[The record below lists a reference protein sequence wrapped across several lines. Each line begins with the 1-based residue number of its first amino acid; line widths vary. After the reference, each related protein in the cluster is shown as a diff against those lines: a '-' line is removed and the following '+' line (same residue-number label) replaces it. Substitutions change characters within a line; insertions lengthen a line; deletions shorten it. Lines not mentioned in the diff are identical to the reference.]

1 MTRGRA
7 RSSLARSAP
16 SLYGPR
22 PVRDPPPAAEA
33 AVAARGTASLLARRN
48 GLTGGAPET
57 KREERGSSTR
67 PRTVVEGE
75 EMTEPEPKRTPPTAA
90 QVRAAL
96 LAFADLVRR
105 LDEDDRL
112 LRTLPLVMGRLGDL
126 RHMLFEYEVRVTERL
141 LPTDDPVER
150 ESRRIV
156 REARE
161 RDQDAP
167 DEWEE

>member
-1 MTRGRA
+1 MSEPQPR
-7 RSSLARSAP
+7 RS
-16 SLYGPR
+16 
-22 PVRDPPPAAEA
+22 
-33 AVAARGTASLLARRN
+33 
-48 GLTGGAPET
+48 
-57 KREERGSSTR
+57 
-67 PRTVVEGE
+67 
-75 EMTEPEPKRTPPTAA
+75 PPTAA

-96 LAFADLVRR
+96 LAFTDLVRR
-105 LDEDDRL
+105 LDDDDRL

-161 RDQDAP
+161 REEDAP
-167 DEWEE
+167 DEWAD

>member
-1 MTRGRA
+1 M
-7 RSSLARSAP
+7 
-16 SLYGPR
+16 
-22 PVRDPPPAAEA
+22 
-33 AVAARGTASLLARRN
+33 N
-48 GLTGGAPET
+48 
-57 KREERGSSTR
+57 
-67 PRTVVEGE
+67 
-75 EMTEPEPKRTPPTAA
+75 EPEPEREPPTED

-105 LDEDDRL
+105 LEEDGRL

-126 RHMLFEYEVRVTERL
+126 RHLLFEYEVRVTERL

-156 REARE
+156 REALERE
-161 RDQDAP
+161 QDAP